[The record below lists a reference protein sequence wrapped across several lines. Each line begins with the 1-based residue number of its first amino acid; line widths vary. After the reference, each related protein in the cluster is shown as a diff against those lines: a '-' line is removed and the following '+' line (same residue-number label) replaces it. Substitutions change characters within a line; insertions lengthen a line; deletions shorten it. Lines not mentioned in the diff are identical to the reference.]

1 VALARFGTDGVR
13 GVANDEL
20 TAELALAIG
29 RATARVLPA
38 PAFLVGRDTRRS
50 GPLLQAAL
58 SAGLATEG
66 ADVVDLGVLP
76 TPGVATVAARRRL
89 PGVVISAS
97 HNPFS
102 DNGIKLF
109 SSLGTKLPVGLEAD
123 VEREIAS
130 ILEDSERPPRR
141 PTGYGVGRITAD
153 PGAADL
159 YRDELVAATDG
170 RTLEGLHIVID
181 CANGAASAIAPGVL
195 AALGATVTSLHD
207 APDGTNINEKCGSTH
222 PEELARMVAAR
233 GADLG
238 LAFDGD
244 ADRVIA
250 VDHTG
255 TVVDGDVL
263 LALFALDLAGRGHL
277 AGNTVVV
284 TVMTNLGF
292 RLAMESHG
300 IGVRETDV
308 GDRHVLAALDAD
320 GLALGGEQSGH
331 IIFRTRSTTGDG
343 ILTGIALGDLMQRA
357 GRSLADLADGLV
369 ERVPQVLV
377 NVPIPQPGR
386 LADCAEVWE
395 AVAKAE
401 VDLGHEGRVLLRPS
415 GTEPLVRVMVEAR
428 AEAQANEVAAQLAE
442 VVKGALGQ
450 VGG

>member
-1 VALARFGTDGVR
+1 MAQARFGTDGVR

-38 PAFLVGRDTRRS
+38 PVFVVGRDTRRS

-66 ADVVDLGVLP
+66 ADVIDLGVLP
-76 TPGVATVAARRRL
+76 TPGVATVAAHRKA
-89 PGVVISAS
+89 PGAVVSAS
-97 HNPFS
+97 HNPFG

-109 SSLGTKLPVGLEAD
+109 SSLGTKLPVELEAD

-130 ILEDSERPPRR
+130 ILDDAARPPRR
-141 PTGYGVGRITAD
+141 PTGYGVGRIIAD
-153 PGAADL
+153 TSGADL
-159 YRDELVAATDG
+159 YRAQLVAAADG
-170 RTLEGLHIVID
+170 RTLNGMHIVTD
-181 CANGAASAIAPGVL
+181 CANGAASDFAPGVL
-195 AALGATVTSLHD
+195 AALGATVTSCHD
-207 APDGTNINEKCGSTH
+207 APDGANINEKCGSTH
-222 PEELARMVAAR
+222 PEDLAATVAGL

-244 ADRVIA
+244 ADRVVA

-263 LALFALDLAGRGHL
+263 LALFARDLAGRGHL

-292 RLAMESHG
+292 RLAMEAHG

-343 ILTGIALGDLMQRA
+343 ILTGIALADLVQRA
-357 GRSLADLADGLV
+357 GRPLADLAKGLV
-369 ERVPQVLV
+369 ERVPQVLL

-386 LADCAEVWE
+386 LADCVEVWE
-395 AVAKAE
+395 AVKAAE
-401 VDLGHEGRVLLRPS
+401 VELGNDGRVLLRPS

-428 AEAQANEVAAQLAE
+428 VQARANEVAGRLAGI
-442 VVKGALGQ
+442 VKGALGQ

>member
-1 VALARFGTDGVR
+1 VAKARFGTDGVR

-38 PAFLVGRDTRRS
+38 QGFVVGRDTRRS
-50 GPLLQAAL
+50 GPMLSAAL

-66 ADVVDLGVLP
+66 ADVFDVGVLP

-89 PGVVISAS
+89 PGAVVSAS
-97 HNPFS
+97 HNPFA

-130 ILEDSERPPRR
+130 ILEDSER
-141 PTGYGVGRITAD
+141 
-153 PGAADL
+153 
-159 YRDELVAATDG
+159 
-170 RTLEGLHIVID
+170 LHIALD
-181 CANGAASAIAPGVL
+181 CANGAASAIAPGVF
-195 AALGATVTSLHD
+195 AALGATVTTLHD
-207 APDGTNINEKCGSTH
+207 TPDGANINEKCGSTH
-222 PEELARMVAAR
+222 PGELAKTVA
-233 GADLG
+233 GSTADLG

-250 VDHTG
+250 VDHSG
-255 TVVDGDVL
+255 LVVDGDVL
-263 LALFALDLAGRGHL
+263 LALFALDLASRGHL